1 MAGRPVDLGPAKR
14 RTVLA
19 ALLVDAGRWVPA
31 ETLIDRV
38 WGEAPPAQVRA
49 TLYAHVA
56 RIRRVL
62 AETGPEL
69 SALSGGDLEG
79 PEAPSSTTELVRGPA
94 GYRLGLAPDLVDVH
108 RFRSL
113 VTRARRT
120 KGSDAAR
127 VLTLREAI
135 GLWQGTPLA
144 GVPGEWA
151 ARTRESWVHQYV
163 DAVLAWAEAE
173 LRVGGHLV
181 VVDALS
187 VLVAEHPLIEPL
199 AVALIRALDAAGRA
213 PEALACYGA
222 LRKRLADELGTTPG
236 AEAQRAHQAVLREKA
251 APRPPFGTGTETSTG
266 RAKAVVPAQLPLDAV
281 GFTGREEELAR
292 LEKVLGASA
301 ARPTAVVVSAVSGT
315 AGVGKT
321 ALAVHWAHRARDRFP
336 DGQLYVNLRG
346 YDPDRPMTA
355 PDALVRFLTALGVSE
370 QDIPPAPDDR
380 AARYRTEV
388 ADRRMLIV
396 LDNAATVEQVR
407 PLLPGTG
414 SCSVL
419 VTSRDSLA
427 GLVAREGAQRLD
439 LDLLPADAARTLL
452 RRLIGPRA
460 EAEPAAVD
468 ALAAQCARLP
478 LALRVAAEL
487 AAARPCT
494 PLTELVGELAD
505 QQRRLYLLDAEG
517 DPRAAVVTVFSWSLR
532 QLPAEAARTF
542 RLLGLH
548 PGPDLDAHATAAL
561 TGSAIPD
568 ARRALEVLA
577 RAHLVQRAD
586 TTAAPTGTSTPAARG
601 ALDTP
606 TRTQPVSR
614 ADPAAARTSTPD
626 THGALDTATRAHLI
640 QRADPA
646 PAPTGAPTSDTRRTH
661 ETPTHTHLIQR
672 ADTARYGMHDLLRA
686 YAARLAMAE
695 DAPEAQEAALER
707 LFDHYLATAAAAMD
721 QLHPAEA
728 HLRPAAPETST
739 PVPDL
744 SDPDA
749 ARAWLETE
757 RTCLTAMSA
766 HTAAHGRPT
775 HAIRLS
781 LTLYRHL
788 ISGHH
793 TDGLTIHGHAR
804 DAARL
809 LEDPAAEA
817 RALLGIGTAHYQL
830 ARHEPARRHLQEA
843 LTLFRRADDPT
854 GQARALVNLGLVDER
869 MARFLPAVEYLDQA
883 LLLYRSIDD
892 TSGESIALKNLAHV
906 EGQLGRYD
914 DAADH
919 LHQSLTLLRRAG
931 NRYLEAHA
939 LMDLG
944 TVETRL
950 DRLDEAAHHQEQ
962 ALILLREVGDGYGEA
977 GALHGLGIVHSL
989 RDNPAQ
995 AAECHRQALA
1005 LYSRNG
1011 DRDGEARALNGLGEA
1026 ARAAAHPADALTHHT
1041 DALAI
1046 AEDIENPGQQAR
1058 AHAGLA
1064 EAHHALDSP
1073 APAVHHY
1080 ERALTLYT
1088 EHGMPEA
1095 ATVRKRL
1102 ASMTPEFAL
1111 PGPPAAEPGR
1121 VTPPAGTPAP
1131 RFPTT

>member
-1 MAGRPVDLGPAKR
+1 MRGFRLLGPVELWVAGRPVDLGPAKR

-38 WGEAPPAQVRA
+38 WGEDPPAQVRG
-49 TLYAHVA
+49 TLYAHIA

-62 AETGPEL
+62 AETGPR
-69 SALSGGDLEG
+69 LSGDDTGR
-79 PEAPSSTTELVRGPA
+79 PEVPSPAPELVRGPA
-94 GYRLGLAPDLVDVH
+94 GYRLDVLPDLVDMH

-113 VTRARRT
+113 VARARRAE
-120 KGSDAAR
+120 GADAAR
-127 VLTLREAI
+127 LLALREAM

-144 GVPGEWA
+144 GLPGAWA
-151 ARTRESWVHQYV
+151 ARTRESWLHQYV
-163 DAVLAWAEAE
+163 DAVPGWADAE

-187 VLVAEHPLIEPL
+187 VLVAEHPLVEPL

-236 AEAQRAHQAVLREKA
+236 AEARRAHQAVLREKA
-251 APRPPFGTGTETSTG
+251 APRPRSGTGTE
-266 RAKAVVPAQLPLDAV
+266 RARMVVPAQLPLDAA

-292 LEKVLGASA
+292 LEKVLGAGTR
-301 ARPTAVVVSAVSGT
+301 RPTAVVVSAVSGT

-321 ALAVHWAHRARDRFP
+321 ALAVHWAHRVRDRFP

-370 QDIPPAPDDR
+370 QDIPPEPDDR

-414 SCSVL
+414 SCAVL

-468 ALAAQCARLP
+468 TLAAQCARLP

-487 AAARPCT
+487 AAARPGT
-494 PLTELVGELAD
+494 PLTDLVAELAD

-548 PGPDLDAHATAAL
+548 PGPDLDAHAAAAL
-561 TGSAIPD
+561 TGSTVPD

-577 RAHLVQRAD
+577 RAHLVQRVD
-586 TTAAPTGTSTPAARG
+586 TAPAPTGTSAPDTRE

-606 TRTQPVSR
+606 
-614 ADPAAARTSTPD
+614 
-626 THGALDTATRAHLI
+626 TRAHLI
-640 QRADPA
+640 QRADTT
-646 PAPTGAPTSDTRRTH
+646 PTPTSTSTPDTH
-661 ETPTHTHLIQR
+661 DALNTPAHTQPVHR
-672 ADTARYGMHDLLRA
+672 PDTTRYGMHDLLRA
-686 YAARLAMAE
+686 YAARLAVAQ
-695 DAPEAQEAALER
+695 DAPEVREAALDR
-707 LFDHYLATAAAAMD
+707 LFDHYLAAAATAMD
-721 QLHPAEA
+721 RLHPAEA
-728 HLRPAAPETST
+728 HRRPAAPETST

-744 SDPDA
+744 SDADV
-749 ARAWLETE
+749 ARAWLDTE

-766 HTAAHGRPT
+766 HTAAHGRPA

-809 LEDPAAEA
+809 LADPASEA
-817 RALLGIGTAHYQL
+817 LALLGIGTTHYQL
-830 ARHEPARRHLQEA
+830 ARHEPARRQLQEA
-843 LTLFRRADDPT
+843 LTLFRQAGDPT
-854 GQARALVNLGLVDER
+854 GQARALTNLGLVDER
-869 MARFLPAVEYLDQA
+869 LGRFRPAVEYLEQA
-883 LLLYRSIDD
+883 LLLYRSVDD

-914 DAADH
+914 QAADH
-919 LHQSLTLLRRAG
+919 LQQSLALLRRTG

-950 DRLDEAAHHQEQ
+950 DRLDEAAVHQEQ
-962 ALILLREVGDGYGEA
+962 ALVLIREVGDGYGEA

-989 RDNPAQ
+989 RDRHAQ
-995 AAECHRQALA
+995 AAECHREALA

-1026 ARAAAHPADALTHHT
+1026 ARATARPTEALTHHT
-1041 DALAI
+1041 QALTI
-1046 AEDIENPGQQAR
+1046 AEDIGNPGQQAL

-1064 EAHHALDSP
+1064 QTHASLADTP
-1073 APAVHHY
+1073 TAIHHY
-1080 ERALTLYT
+1080 ERALALYQ

-1095 ATVRKRL
+1095 TTIRKHL
-1102 ASMTPEFAL
+1102 EAVT
-1111 PGPPAAEPGR
+1111 GAAGDPCRRVDEPDR
-1121 VTPPAGTPAP
+1121 P
-1131 RFPTT
+1131 

>member
-1 MAGRPVDLGPAKR
+1 MAGRPVDLGPTKR
-14 RTVLA
+14 LTVLA

-38 WGEAPPAQVRA
+38 WGEDPPTQVRA
-49 TLYAHVA
+49 TLYAHIA

-62 AETGPEL
+62 TETGPLLAQDDESSEVPLL
-69 SALSGGDLEG
+69 S
-79 PEAPSSTTELVRGPA
+79 PELVRGPA
-94 GYRLGLAPDLVDVH
+94 GYRIDIAPDLVDIH

-113 VTRARRT
+113 VARARRAEDA
-120 KGSDAAR
+120 DAAR
-127 VLTLREAI
+127 VLTLREAM

-144 GVPGEWA
+144 GLPGEWA
-151 ARTRESWVHQYV
+151 ARTRESWLRQYV
-163 DAVLAWAEAE
+163 DAVLGWAEAE

-181 VVDALS
+181 VVDTLS
-187 VLVAEHPLIEPL
+187 VLVAEHPLVEPL
-199 AVALIRALDAAGRA
+199 AVALIRALAAAGRA
-213 PEALACYGA
+213 PEALACYAA
-222 LRKRLADELGTTPG
+222 LHKRLADELGTAPG
-236 AEAQRAHQAVLREKA
+236 PEARRAHQDVLGGKA
-251 APRPPFGTGTETSTG
+251 APRPPFGTGASPGAG
-266 RAKAVVPAQLPLDAV
+266 RGKVVPAQLPLDPA
-281 GFTGREEELAR
+281 GFTGREDELAR
-292 LEKVLGASA
+292 LEKALGMGAGA
-301 ARPTAVVVSAVSGT
+301 ARPTAMVVSAVSGT

-346 YDPDRPMTA
+346 YDPGRPMTA
-355 PDALVRFLTALGVSE
+355 PDALVRFLTALGVPE
-370 QDIPPAPDDR
+370 QDIPPEPDDR

-414 SCSVL
+414 SCAVL
-419 VTSRDSLA
+419 VTSRASLA

-460 EAEPAAVD
+460 EAEPDAVD
-468 ALAAQCARLP
+468 TLAAQCARLP

-487 AAARPCT
+487 AAARPGT
-494 PLTELVGELAD
+494 PLTDLVAELAD
-505 QQRRLYLLDAEG
+505 QQGRLFLLDAEG

-532 QLPAEAARTF
+532 HLSPEAARTF

-548 PGPDLDAHATAAL
+548 PGPDLDAYATAAL
-561 TGSAIPD
+561 TGSTVAD
-568 ARRALEVLA
+568 ARHALEVLA

-586 TTAAPTGTSTPAARG
+586 SAPAPDA
-601 ALDTP
+601 P
-606 TRTQPVSR
+606 TRTRPV
-614 ADPAAARTSTPD
+614 
-626 THGALDTATRAHLI
+626 
-640 QRADPA
+640 
-646 PAPTGAPTSDTRRTH
+646 
-661 ETPTHTHLIQR
+661 QR

-686 YAARLAMAE
+686 YAAGLATAQ
-695 DAPEAQEAALER
+695 DPPEERELALER
-707 LFDHYLATAAAAMD
+707 LFDHYLATAAVAMD
-721 QLHPAEA
+721 RLHPAEA
-728 HLRPAAPETST
+728 HRRPAAPETST

-749 ARAWLETE
+749 ARAWLSAE
-757 RTCLTAMSA
+757 RACLTAMSA

-781 LTLYRHL
+781 QTLYRHL

-809 LEDPAAEA
+809 LADPASEA
-817 RALLGIGTAHYQL
+817 LALLGIGTAHYQL
-830 ARHEPARRHLQEA
+830 ARHEPARQHLQEA
-843 LTLFRRADDPT
+843 LTLFRQAADPT
-854 GQARALVNLGLVDER
+854 GQARALTNLGLVDER
-869 MARFLPAVEYLDQA
+869 LGRFLSAVEYLEQA
-883 LLLYRSIDD
+883 LLLYRSVDD

-914 DAADH
+914 QAADH
-919 LHQSLTLLRRAG
+919 LQQSLTLLRRTG

-944 TVETRL
+944 TVETSL

-962 ALILLREVGDGYGEA
+962 ALALLREVGDGYGEA
-977 GALHGLGIVHSL
+977 GALHGLGLVHSR
-989 RDNPAQ
+989 RDRHTE

-1026 ARAAAHPADALTHHT
+1026 AHAAGRPS
-1041 DALAI
+1041 DALAHHTEALSI
-1046 AEDIENPGQQAR
+1046 AEDIGSPGEQAR
-1058 AHAGLA
+1058 AHTGLA
-1064 EAHHALDSP
+1064 EAHHTLADTT
-1073 APAVHHY
+1073 AAIQHY
-1080 ERALTLYT
+1080 DRALALYT

-1095 ATVRKRL
+1095 DTVRRRL
-1102 ASMTPEFAL
+1102 AS
-1111 PGPPAAEPGR
+1111 
-1121 VTPPAGTPAP
+1121 VTPGVHPPGATSP
-1131 RFPTT
+1131 

>member
-1 MAGRPVDLGPAKR
+1 MSGFRLLGPVELWVAGRPVDLGPAKR

-38 WGEAPPAQVRA
+38 WGEDPPAQVRG

-62 AETGPEL
+62 AESGPQL
-69 SALSGGDLEG
+69 RGDGGGAADSEI
-79 PEAPSSTTELVRGPA
+79 PTPAPVLVRGAA
-94 GYRLGLAPDLVDVH
+94 GYRLDVAPELVDAH
-108 RFRSL
+108 RFRDL
-113 VTRARRT
+113 VARARRGEVSAT
-120 KGSDAAR
+120 AR
-127 VLTLREAI
+127 VLASREAM
-135 GLWQGTPLA
+135 GLWRGTPLA
-144 GVPGEWA
+144 GLPGEWA
-151 ARTRESWVHQYV
+151 GRTRENWLRQYV
-163 DAVLAWAEAE
+163 DAVLVWADAE

-181 VVDALS
+181 VIDTLSALVS
-187 VLVAEHPLIEPL
+187 EHPLVEPL
-199 AVALIRALDAAGRA
+199 TVALMRALHAAGRT
-213 PEALACYGA
+213 PEALTCYAG
-222 LRKRLADELGTTPG
+222 LRRRLAEELGTTPG
-236 AEAQRAHQAVLREKA
+236 AEARQEHQDLLTGKA
-251 APRPPFGTGTETSTG
+251 TPSRTPSGGGTE
-266 RAKAVVPAQLPLDAV
+266 RARVVPAQLPLDVA
-281 GFTGREEELAR
+281 GFTGREDELAR
-292 LEKVLGASA
+292 LEKVLSASG
-301 ARPTAVVVSAVSGT
+301 RQPTAVVVSAVSGT

-346 YDPDRPMTA
+346 YDPDRPVTA

-370 QDIPPAPDDR
+370 QDIPPEPDDR

-414 SCSVL
+414 SCAVL

-468 ALAAQCARLP
+468 TLAAQCARLP

-487 AAARPCT
+487 AAARPGT
-494 PLTELVGELAD
+494 PLTDLVAELAD
-505 QQRRLYLLDAEG
+505 QQGRLYLLDAEG

-532 QLPAEAARTF
+532 QLPTAAARTF

-561 TGSAIPD
+561 TGSTVPD

-577 RAHLVQRAD
+577 RAHLVQRVDA
-586 TTAAPTGTSTPAARG
+586 APAPTGTSTPDARS
-601 ALDTP
+601 AP
-606 TRTQPVSR
+606 TR
-614 ADPAAARTSTPD
+614 
-626 THGALDTATRAHLI
+626 
-640 QRADPA
+640 
-646 PAPTGAPTSDTRRTH
+646 
-661 ETPTHTHLIQR
+661 LIQR

-686 YAARLAMAE
+686 YAAGLATAQ
-695 DAPEAQEAALER
+695 DPPEERESALDR

-728 HLRPAAPETST
+728 HLRPAAPETSA

-749 ARAWLETE
+749 ARAWLDSE

-766 HTAAHGRPT
+766 HTAAHGRPA

-809 LEDPAAEA
+809 LEDPASEA

-843 LTLFRRADDPT
+843 LTRFREAGDPT
-854 GQARALVNLGLVDER
+854 GQARALTNLGLVDER
-869 MARFLPAVEYLDQA
+869 LGRFLSAVEYLEQA
-883 LLLYRSIDD
+883 LLLYRSIED

-919 LHQSLTLLRRAG
+919 LHQSLALLRRAG

-944 TVETRL
+944 TVETCL

-962 ALILLREVGDGYGEA
+962 ALTLLREVGDGYGEA
-977 GALHGLGIVHSL
+977 GALRGLGIVHSR
-989 RDNPAQ
+989 RDHHAQ

-1026 ARAAAHPADALTHHT
+1026 ARAAGHPTDALTHHT
-1041 DALAI
+1041 DALTI
-1046 AEDIENPGQQAR
+1046 AEDIGNPGQQAH

-1064 EAHHALDSP
+1064 ETHLALDDT
-1073 APAVHHY
+1073 ARAAHHY
-1080 ERALTLYT
+1080 ERALALYT

-1095 ATVRKRL
+1095 GTIRKRL
-1102 ASMTPEFAL
+1102 AS
-1111 PGPPAAEPGR
+1111 
-1121 VTPPAGTPAP
+1121 VTPGIRPPGATG
-1131 RFPTT
+1131 R

>member
-38 WGEAPPAQVRA
+38 WGEDPPAQVRG

-62 AETGPEL
+62 VETGPQL
-69 SALSGGDLEG
+69 SALSGGDIEG
-79 PEAPSSTTELVRGPA
+79 PEVPSPVPELVRGPA
-94 GYRLGLAPDLVDVH
+94 GYRLDVLPDLIDLH
-108 RFRSL
+108 RFRNL
-113 VTRARRT
+113 VARARRAEDA
-120 KGSDAAR
+120 DAAR
-127 VLTLREAI
+127 VLTLREAM
-135 GLWQGTPLA
+135 GLWEGTPLA
-144 GVPGEWA
+144 GLPGEWA
-151 ARTRESWVHQYV
+151 ARTRESWLHQYV
-163 DAVLAWAEAE
+163 DAVLAWTDAE
-173 LRVGGHLV
+173 LRVGGHPV

-187 VLVAEHPLIEPL
+187 VLVTEHPLVEPL

-236 AEAQRAHQAVLREKA
+236 PEAQRAHQAVLGGKA
-251 APRPPFGTGTETSTG
+251 APRPPFGTGAA
-266 RAKAVVPAQLPLDAV
+266 RVRVVPAQLPLDAA

-346 YDPDRPMTA
+346 YDPEQPMTA

-370 QDIPPAPDDR
+370 QDIPLEPDDR

-414 SCSVL
+414 SCAVL

-439 LDLLPADAARTLL
+439 LDLLPVDAARTLL

-460 EAEPAAVD
+460 EAEAAAVD

-487 AAARPCT
+487 AAARPGT
-494 PLTELVGELAD
+494 PLTDLVAELAD

-532 QLPAEAARTF
+532 QLPAAAARTF
-542 RLLGLH
+542 RLLGPH
-548 PGPDLDAHATAAL
+548 PGPDLDAHAAAAL
-561 TGSAIPD
+561 TGSTVAD
-568 ARRALEVLA
+568 ARHALEILA
-577 RAHLVQRAD
+577 RAHLVQRVD
-586 TTAAPTGTSTPAARG
+586 
-601 ALDTP
+601 
-606 TRTQPVSR
+606 V
-614 ADPAAARTSTPD
+614 
-626 THGALDTATRAHLI
+626 
-640 QRADPA
+640 
-646 PAPTGAPTSDTRRTH
+646 
-661 ETPTHTHLIQR
+661 
-672 ADTARYGMHDLLRA
+672 ARYGMHDLLRA
-686 YAARLAMAE
+686 YAVRLAVAQ
-695 DAPEAQEAALER
+695 DAPEAREAALDR

-721 QLHPAEA
+721 RLHPAEA
-728 HLRPAAPETST
+728 HRRPAAPATST

-749 ARAWLETE
+749 ARAWLNTE
-757 RTCLTAMSA
+757 RACLTAMSA

-809 LEDPAAEA
+809 LADPASEA
-817 RALLGIGTAHYQL
+817 LALLGIGTAHYQL

-843 LTLFRRADDPT
+843 LALFRRAADPT
-854 GQARALVNLGLVDER
+854 GEARALTNLGLVEER
-869 MARFLPAVEYLDQA
+869 LGRFLSAVEYLDRA
-883 LLLYRSIDD
+883 LVLYRSIDD

-914 DAADH
+914 EAAEH
-919 LHQSLTLLRRAG
+919 LQQSLALLRRTG

-950 DRLDEAAHHQEQ
+950 DRLDEAACHQEQ
-962 ALILLREVGDGYGEA
+962 ALVLLREVGDGYGEA
-977 GALHGLGIVHSL
+977 GALHGLGLVHSL
-989 RDNPAQ
+989 RDDHAQ

-1026 ARAAAHPADALTHHT
+1026 ARAAGRPT
-1041 DALAI
+1041 DALSHHSDALMI
-1046 AEDIENPGQQAR
+1046 AEDIGNPGQQAR
-1058 AHAGLA
+1058 AHGGLA
-1064 EAHHALDSP
+1064 EARLALDDTDT
-1073 APAVHHY
+1073 AVQHY
-1080 ERALTLYT
+1080 ERALALYT

-1095 ATVRKRL
+1095 DAIRTRL
-1102 ASMTPEFAL
+1102 GAV
-1111 PGPPAAEPGR
+1111 PGPTPTGPAQTAVDRSAPTR
-1121 VTPPAGTPAP
+1121 STARQPPESS
-1131 RFPTT
+1131 

>member
-1 MAGRPVDLGPAKR
+1 MKHVGRDGVDGVRGFRLLGPVELWVAGRPVELGPAKR

-38 WGEAPPAQVRA
+38 WGEDPPAQVRS

-62 AETGPEL
+62 VDTGPL
-69 SALSGGDLEG
+69 LASGDSSGGSEV
-79 PEAPSSTTELVRGPA
+79 PSAAVELVRGPA
-94 GYRLGLAPDLVDVH
+94 GYRLDVAADLVDVH
-108 RFRSL
+108 RFREL
-113 VTRARRT
+113 VARARRAEVP
-120 KGSDAAR
+120 DAAR
-127 VLTLREAI
+127 VLTLREAM

-144 GVPGEWA
+144 GLPGAWA
-151 ARTRESWVHQYV
+151 TRTRESWLRQYI
-163 DAVLAWAEAE
+163 DAVLVWADAE

-187 VLVAEHPLIEPL
+187 VLVAEHPLVEPL
-199 AVALIRALDAAGRA
+199 AVALIRALHAAGRG
-213 PEALACYGA
+213 PEALACYAA
-222 LRKRLADELGTTPG
+222 LHKRLADELGTAPG
-236 AEAQRAHQAVLREKA
+236 AEARQAHQAVLSGKA
-251 APRPPFGTGTETSTG
+251 APRPPSGAGTG
-266 RAKAVVPAQLPLDAV
+266 RVRVVPAQLPLEVA
-281 GFTGREEELAR
+281 GFTGREEELAQ
-292 LEKVLGASA
+292 LEKVLGVGAGTV
-301 ARPTAVVVSAVSGT
+301 RPTAVVVSAVSGT

-346 YDPDRPMTA
+346 YDPERPVTA
-355 PDALVRFLTALGVSE
+355 PDALVRFLTALGVPE
-370 QDIPPAPDDR
+370 QDIPAEPDDR

-414 SCSVL
+414 SCAVL

-439 LDLLPADAARTLL
+439 LDLLPAGAARTLL

-460 EAEPAAVD
+460 EAEPEAVD
-468 ALAAQCARLP
+468 SLAAQCARLP

-487 AAARPCT
+487 AATRPGT
-494 PLTELVGELAD
+494 PLTDLVAELAD
-505 QQRRLYLLDAEG
+505 QQRRLYLLNAEG

-532 QLPAEAARTF
+532 QLPMAAARTF

-548 PGPDLDAHATAAL
+548 PGPDLDASAAAAL
-561 TGSAIPD
+561 TGSSTAN
-568 ARRALEVLA
+568 ARRALDVLA

-586 TTAAPTGTSTPAARG
+586 AAAAPTGASPGLSPLEAGGRSNQSKPKTVVRSTPSFQQA
-601 ALDTP
+601 
-606 TRTQPVSR
+606 
-614 ADPAAARTSTPD
+614 
-626 THGALDTATRAHLI
+626 
-640 QRADPA
+640 
-646 PAPTGAPTSDTRRTH
+646 
-661 ETPTHTHLIQR
+661 PTHTRLAQR
-672 ADTARYGMHDLLRA
+672 ANTPRYGMHDLLRA
-686 YAARLAMAE
+686 YAAQLASAQDSPE
-695 DAPEAQEAALER
+695 DRGAALDR

-728 HLRPAAPETST
+728 HLRPAAPETAGT
-739 PVPDL
+739 VPDL

-749 ARAWLETE
+749 ARAWLAAE
-757 RTCLTAMSA
+757 RACLTAMSA

-809 LEDPAAEA
+809 IGDPAGEA

-830 ARHEPARRHLQEA
+830 ARHEPARRYLQEA
-843 LTLFRRADDPT
+843 LTLFRQAGDPT

-869 MARFLPAVEYLDQA
+869 LGRFRSAVEYLEQA
-883 LLLYRSIDD
+883 LLLYRSVED
-892 TSGESIALKNLAHV
+892 TSGESIALKNLAHI

-914 DAADH
+914 QAADH
-919 LHQSLTLLRRAG
+919 LQQSLTLLRRTG

-950 DRLDEAAHHQEQ
+950 DRLDEAARHQEQ
-962 ALILLREVGDGYGEA
+962 ALALIREVGDRYGEA

-989 RDNPAQ
+989 RDRHAQ
-995 AAECHRQALA
+995 AAEYHRQALV
-1005 LYSRNG
+1005 LYAQNG

-1026 ARAAAHPADALTHHT
+1026 ARAAGRPTDALTHHT
-1041 DALAI
+1041 DALTI
-1046 AEDIENPGQQAR
+1046 AEDIGNPGQQGR

-1064 EAHHALDSP
+1064 EVHLARDDTDA
-1073 APAVHHY
+1073 AVRHY

-1095 ATVRKRL
+1095 DTVKARL
-1102 ASMTPEFAL
+1102 TTITG
-1111 PGPPAAEPGR
+1111 PGPCPG
-1121 VTPPAGTPAP
+1121 PGPGPGP
-1131 RFPTT
+1131 GN

>member
-38 WGEAPPAQVRA
+38 WGEDPPAQVRG

-62 AETGPEL
+62 AENGPGL
-69 SALSGGDLEG
+69 HGGAGIPSTASEG
-79 PEAPSSTTELVRGPA
+79 DECDTEVPSPAPELVRGPA
-94 GYRLGLAPDLVDVH
+94 GYRLDMAPDLVDVH
-108 RFRSL
+108 RFRNL
-113 VTRARRT
+113 ITRARRT
-120 KGSDAAR
+120 KGSDGAR
-127 VLTLREAI
+127 VLTLREAM

-144 GVPGEWA
+144 GLPGEWA
-151 ARTRESWVHQYV
+151 ARTRESWLRQYV

-181 VVDALS
+181 VVDTLS
-187 VLVAEHPLIEPL
+187 VLVAEHPLVEPL
-199 AVALIRALDAAGRA
+199 AVTLIRALDAAGRA

-251 APRPPFGTGTETSTG
+251 APRRPSGTGTG
-266 RAKAVVPAQLPLDAV
+266 RAKAVVPAQLPLDVA

-301 ARPTAVVVSAVSGT
+301 QRPTAVVVSAVSGT

-321 ALAVHWAHRARDRFP
+321 ALAVHWAHRVRDRFP

-346 YDPDRPMTA
+346 YDPGRPMTA
-355 PDALVRFLTALGVSE
+355 PDALIRFLTALGVSE
-370 QDIPPAPDDR
+370 QDIPPEPDDR

-414 SCSVL
+414 SCAVL

-439 LDLLPADAARTLL
+439 LDPLPADAARTLL

-468 ALAAQCARLP
+468 TLAAQCARLP

-487 AAARPCT
+487 AAARPGT
-494 PLTELVGELAD
+494 PLTDLVAELAD
-505 QQRRLYLLDAEG
+505 RQGRLFLLDAEG

-532 QLPAEAARTF
+532 QLPTAAARTF
-542 RLLGLH
+542 RLLGLP

-561 TGSAIPD
+561 TGSTVPD

-577 RAHLVQRAD
+577 RAHLVQRVD
-586 TTAAPTGTSTPAARG
+586 TTPVPTGTSTPDAPA
-601 ALDTP
+601 
-606 TRTQPVSR
+606 QPV
-614 ADPAAARTSTPD
+614 
-626 THGALDTATRAHLI
+626 
-640 QRADPA
+640 QRADTA
-646 PAPTGAPTSDTRRTH
+646 PARTGTPTADTRRTLDAP
-661 ETPTHTHLIQR
+661 TPTHLTQR

-686 YAARLAMAE
+686 YAAGLAT
-695 DAPEAQEAALER
+695 AQDPLEERESALDR

-749 ARAWLETE
+749 ARAWLDAE

-766 HTAAHGRPT
+766 HTATHDRPT
-775 HAIRLS
+775 HAVRLS

-843 LTLFRRADDPT
+843 LTRFREADDPT
-854 GQARALVNLGLVDER
+854 GQARALTNLGLVDER
-869 MARFLPAVEYLDQA
+869 LGRFLSAVEYLEQA
-883 LLLYRSIDD
+883 LLLYRSVED

-914 DAADH
+914 ESADH
-919 LHQSLTLLRRAG
+919 LHQSLALLRRAG

-962 ALILLREVGDGYGEA
+962 ALALLREVGDGYGEA
-977 GALHGLGIVHSL
+977 GALHGLGIVHS
-989 RDNPAQ
+989 RRGHPTQ

-1026 ARAAAHPADALTHHT
+1026 ARAAGHPTDALTHHT
-1041 DALAI
+1041 DALTI
-1046 AEDIENPGQQAR
+1046 AEDIGNPGQQAH
-1058 AHAGLA
+1058 AHGGLA
-1064 EAHHALDSP
+1064 EAHLTLDDT
-1073 APAVHHY
+1073 ARAVHHY
-1080 ERALTLYT
+1080 EHALALYT

-1095 ATVRKRL
+1095 DTIRKRL
-1102 ASMTPEFAL
+1102 AAVA
-1111 PGPPAAEPGR
+1111 PGIRPPGATSR
-1121 VTPPAGTPAP
+1121 
-1131 RFPTT
+1131 

>member
-38 WGEAPPAQVRA
+38 WGEDPPAQVRG
-49 TLYAHVA
+49 TLYAHIA

-62 AETGPEL
+62 AETGPR
-69 SALSGGDLEG
+69 LSGDADIPSTAWEG
-79 PEAPSSTTELVRGPA
+79 AAEVPPTAPELVRGPA
-94 GYRLGLAPDLVDVH
+94 GYRIDVAPDLVDIH

-113 VTRARRT
+113 VARARRAE
-120 KGSDAAR
+120 GSDAAR
-127 VLTLREAI
+127 VSTLREAM

-144 GVPGEWA
+144 GLPGEWA
-151 ARTRESWVHQYV
+151 ARTRESWLHQYV
-163 DAVLAWAEAE
+163 DAVLVWADAE

-187 VLVAEHPLIEPL
+187 VLVAEHPLVEPL

-213 PEALACYGA
+213 PEALACYAA
-222 LRKRLADELGTTPG
+222 LRKRLADELGTEPG
-236 AEAQRAHQAVLREKA
+236 AEARRAHQAVLGGKA
-251 APRPPFGTGTETSTG
+251 APRPPSGAGTG
-266 RAKAVVPAQLPLDAV
+266 RVKVVPAQLPLDAA

-292 LEKVLGASA
+292 LEKALGASA
-301 ARPTAVVVSAVSGT
+301 TRPTALVVSAVSGT

-346 YDPDRPMTA
+346 YDPERPMTA
-355 PDALVRFLTALGVSE
+355 PDVLVRFLTALGVSE
-370 QDIPPAPDDR
+370 PDIPPEPDDR

-388 ADRRMLIV
+388 ADRRLLIV

-414 SCSVL
+414 SCAVL

-460 EAEPAAVD
+460 EAEPGAVD

-487 AAARPCT
+487 AAARPGT
-494 PLTELVGELAD
+494 PLTDFVAELAD

-532 QLPAEAARTF
+532 QLPAEAARMF

-548 PGPDLDAHATAAL
+548 PGPDLDAPAAAAL
-561 TGSAIPD
+561 TGSTTAD
-568 ARRALEVLA
+568 AHRALGILA
-577 RAHLVQRAD
+577 RAHLVQR
-586 TTAAPTGTSTPAARG
+586 
-601 ALDTP
+601 
-606 TRTQPVSR
+606 V
-614 ADPAAARTSTPD
+614 
-626 THGALDTATRAHLI
+626 
-640 QRADPA
+640 
-646 PAPTGAPTSDTRRTH
+646 
-661 ETPTHTHLIQR
+661 
-672 ADTARYGMHDLLRA
+672 DTARYGMHDLLRA
-686 YAARLAMAE
+686 YAAGLASAQ
-695 DAPEAQEAALER
+695 DAPEAREAALDR
-707 LFDHYLATAAAAMD
+707 LFDHYLATAAAAMNR
-721 QLHPAEA
+721 LHPAEA

-744 SDPDA
+744 SDADA
-749 ARAWLETE
+749 ARAWLNTE

-809 LEDPAAEA
+809 LADPASEA

-843 LTLFRRADDPT
+843 LTLFRQAADPT
-854 GQARALVNLGLVDER
+854 GQARALTNLGLVDER
-869 MARFLPAVEYLDQA
+869 LGRFLPAVEYLDQA
-883 LLLYRSIDD
+883 LLLYRSIGD
-892 TSGESIALKNLAHV
+892 TSGESIALKNLAHI

-914 DAADH
+914 QAADH
-919 LHQSLTLLRRAG
+919 LQQSLTLLRRTG

-950 DRLDEAAHHQEQ
+950 DRLDEAARHQEQ
-962 ALILLREVGDGYGEA
+962 ALTLLREVGDGYGEA
-977 GALHGLGIVHSL
+977 GALHGLGIVHS
-989 RDNPAQ
+989 RRSRHTE

-1026 ARAAAHPADALTHHT
+1026 ARAAGHPTDALTHHT
-1041 DALAI
+1041 DALTI
-1046 AEDIENPGQQAR
+1046 AEDIGNPGQQAR

-1064 EAHHALDSP
+1064 ETHLARADTTS
-1073 APAVHHY
+1073 AAIHHY

-1095 ATVRKRL
+1095 DAIRTRLDAAT
-1102 ASMTPEFAL
+1102 
-1111 PGPPAAEPGR
+1111 G
-1121 VTPPAGTPAP
+1121 PAGGPDS
-1131 RFPTT
+1131 RGHERLD

>member
-1 MAGRPVDLGPAKR
+1 MTGFRLLGPVELWMAGRPVELGPAKR

-38 WGEAPPAQVRA
+38 WGEDPPAQVRA

-62 AETGPEL
+62 GEVGAGLAGDSGNSEHDAGAGDFEDPAGSLDCHRAEVP
-69 SALSGGDLEG
+69 S
-79 PEAPSSTTELVRGPA
+79 PAPVLVRGPA
-94 GYRLGLAPDLVDVH
+94 GYRLDITPDLVDAH
-108 RFRSL
+108 RFRDL
-113 VTRARRT
+113 VARARRAEV
-120 KGSDAAR
+120 SDAVR
-127 VLTLREAI
+127 VLTLREAM
-135 GLWQGTPLA
+135 GLWRGTPLA
-144 GVPGEWA
+144 GLTGEWA
-151 ARTRESWVHQYV
+151 ARTREGWLHQYV
-163 DAVLAWAEAE
+163 DAVLAWADAE

-181 VVDALS
+181 VIDTLS
-187 VLVAEHPLIEPL
+187 GLVAEHPLVEPL
-199 AVALIRALDAAGRA
+199 TVALMRALHAAGRT
-213 PEALACYGA
+213 PEALTCYAG

-236 AEAQRAHQAVLREKA
+236 AEARQEHQDLLTGKA
-251 APRPPFGTGTETSTG
+251 APRPPYSTGNGTG
-266 RAKAVVPAQLPLDAV
+266 RARVVPAQLPLDAV
-281 GFTGREEELAR
+281 GFTGREDELAR
-292 LEKVLGASA
+292 LEKVLGASGP
-301 ARPTAVVVSAVSGT
+301 RPSAVVVSAVSGT

-346 YDPDRPMTA
+346 YDLDRPMTA
-355 PDALVRFLTALGVSE
+355 PDALVRFLTALGVPG
-370 QDIPPAPDDR
+370 QDIPLEPDDR

-388 ADRRMLIV
+388 AGRRMLIV

-414 SCSVL
+414 SCAVL

-427 GLVAREGAQRLD
+427 GLVVREGAQRLD

-460 EAEPAAVD
+460 EAEPDAVGT
-468 ALAAQCARLP
+468 LAAQCARLP

-487 AAARPCT
+487 AAARPTT
-494 PLTELVGELAD
+494 PLADLVAELAD
-505 QQRRLYLLDAEG
+505 QQRRLFLLNADG

-532 QLPAEAARTF
+532 YLPADAARTF
-542 RLLGLH
+542 RLLGLQ

-561 TGSAIPD
+561 TGTTPAEAQRSLD
-568 ARRALEVLA
+568 VLA
-577 RAHLVQRAD
+577 RAHLVQRVDA
-586 TTAAPTGTSTPAARG
+586 
-601 ALDTP
+601 
-606 TRTQPVSR
+606 
-614 ADPAAARTSTPD
+614 
-626 THGALDTATRAHLI
+626 
-640 QRADPA
+640 
-646 PAPTGAPTSDTRRTH
+646 
-661 ETPTHTHLIQR
+661 
-672 ADTARYGMHDLLRA
+672 ARYGMHDLLRA
-686 YAARLAMAE
+686 YAAGLASAQ
-695 DAPEAQEAALER
+695 DAPEAREAALDG

-728 HLRPAAPETST
+728 HLRPTAPETST

-749 ARAWLETE
+749 ARAWLTTE
-757 RTCLTAMSA
+757 RACLTAMAA

-781 LTLYRHL
+781 QTLYRHL
-788 ISGHH
+788 VSGRH

-809 LEDPAAEA
+809 LDDPAGEA

-830 ARHEPARRHLQEA
+830 ARHEPARHHLQEA
-843 LTLFRRADDPT
+843 LALFRRADDPT
-854 GQARALVNLGLVDER
+854 GQARALTNLGLVDER
-869 MARFLPAVEYLDQA
+869 LGRFSTAVAYLEQA
-883 LLLYRSIDD
+883 LTVYRSTGD
-892 TSGESIALKNLAHV
+892 TAGESIALKNLAHV

-914 DAADH
+914 ESADH
-919 LHQSLTLLRRAG
+919 LHQCLTLLRRTG

-950 DRLDEAAHHQEQ
+950 DRLDEAAVHQEQ
-962 ALILLREVGDGYGEA
+962 ALALLREVGDAYGEA
-977 GALHGLGIVHSL
+977 GALHGLGVVHSL
-989 RDNPAQ
+989 RNRPAE
-995 AAECHRQALA
+995 AAACHREALA

-1026 ARAAAHPADALTHHT
+1026 ARATAQPTESLTHHT
-1041 DALAI
+1041 QALTI
-1046 AEDIENPGQQAR
+1046 AEDISNPGQQAR

-1064 EAHHALDSP
+1064 ETHESLANTP
-1073 APAVHHY
+1073 AATHHY
-1080 ERALTLYT
+1080 ERALALYQ

-1095 ATVRKRL
+1095 TTIREHLDGLTGATTDR
-1102 ASMTPEFAL
+1102 PN
-1111 PGPPAAEPGR
+1111 
-1121 VTPPAGTPAP
+1121 
-1131 RFPTT
+1131 

>member
-1 MAGRPVDLGPAKR
+1 METDASGFRLLGPVELWAAGRPVDLGPAKR

-19 ALLVDAGRWVPA
+19 ALLVDVGRWVPA

-38 WGEAPPAQVRA
+38 WGEDPPAQVRG

-62 AETGPEL
+62 AETGAGLHGDVGMPSTASGSGDAEIP
-69 SALSGGDLEG
+69 SAV
-79 PEAPSSTTELVRGPA
+79 PELVRGPA
-94 GYRLGLAPDLVDVH
+94 GYRLDLPPDLVDIH

-113 VTRARRT
+113 IARARRA
-120 KGSDAAR
+120 KESDATR
-127 VLTLREAI
+127 VLTLRKAM

-144 GVPGEWA
+144 GVPGAWA
-151 ARTRESWVHQYV
+151 ARTRESWLHQYV

-181 VVDALS
+181 VVDSLS

-199 AVALIRALDAAGRA
+199 AVALIRALGAAGRA
-213 PEALACYGA
+213 PEALATYGA
-222 LRKRLADELGTTPG
+222 LRKRLSDELGTTPG
-236 AEAQRAHQAVLREKA
+236 AEAQRAHQALLRGQA
-251 APRPPFGTGTETSTG
+251 APRPPSGTSTGTGTGTG
-266 RAKAVVPAQLPLDAV
+266 RGKAVVPAQLPLDVA

-292 LEKVLGASA
+292 LEKVLGASTQ
-301 ARPTAVVVSAVSGT
+301 RPTAVVVSAVSGT

-346 YDPDRPMTA
+346 YDPARPMTA
-355 PDALVRFLTALGVSE
+355 PDALVRFLTALGVPE
-370 QDIPPAPDDR
+370 QDIPAEPDDR

-414 SCSVL
+414 SCAVL

-468 ALAAQCARLP
+468 TLAAQCARLP

-487 AAARPCT
+487 AAARPGT
-494 PLTELVGELAD
+494 PLTDLVAELAD
-505 QQRRLYLLDAEG
+505 QQGRLFLLDAEG

-532 QLPAEAARTF
+532 QLPTAAARTF

-548 PGPDLDAHATAAL
+548 PGPDLGAHAAAAL
-561 TGSAIPD
+561 TGSTVPD

-577 RAHLVQRAD
+577 RAHLVQRVD
-586 TTAAPTGTSTPAARG
+586 TAPAPTGTSAPDTRE

-606 TRTQPVSR
+606 
-614 ADPAAARTSTPD
+614 
-626 THGALDTATRAHLI
+626 TRAHLI
-640 QRADPA
+640 QRADTTPTPTSTSTPDTHDA
-646 PAPTGAPTSDTRRTH
+646 LNTPAPTQPVHRPDTT
-661 ETPTHTHLIQR
+661 
-672 ADTARYGMHDLLRA
+672 RYGMHDLLRA
-686 YAARLAMAE
+686 YAARLAVAQ
-695 DAPEAQEAALER
+695 DAPEVREAALDR
-707 LFDHYLATAAAAMD
+707 LFDHYLAAAATAMNR
-721 QLHPAEA
+721 LHPAEA
-728 HLRPAAPETST
+728 HRRPTAPATST

-744 SDPDA
+744 SDADV
-749 ARAWLETE
+749 ARAWLDTE

-766 HTAAHGRPT
+766 HTAAHGRPA

-809 LEDPAAEA
+809 LDDPAAEA

-843 LTLFRRADDPT
+843 LTRFREADDPT
-854 GQARALVNLGLVDER
+854 GQARALTNLGLVDER
-869 MARFLPAVEYLDQA
+869 LGRFPSAVEYLEQA
-883 LLLYRSIDD
+883 LLLYRSVDD

-914 DAADH
+914 AAADH

-944 TVETRL
+944 TVETCL

-962 ALILLREVGDGYGEA
+962 ALALLREVGDGYGEA
-977 GALHGLGIVHSL
+977 GALHGLGIVHSR
-989 RDNPAQ
+989 RDHHAQ
-995 AAECHRQALA
+995 AADCHRQALA

-1026 ARAAAHPADALTHHT
+1026 ARSAGHPTDALTHHT
-1041 DALAI
+1041 DALTI
-1046 AEDIENPGQQAR
+1046 AEDIENPGQQAH
-1058 AHAGLA
+1058 AHGGLA
-1064 EAHHALDSP
+1064 EAHLALDDT
-1073 APAVHHY
+1073 ARAVHHY
-1080 ERALTLYT
+1080 EHALALYT

-1095 ATVRKRL
+1095 DTIRERLGAVAPGMRPPGATN
-1102 ASMTPEFAL
+1102 P
-1111 PGPPAAEPGR
+1111 
-1121 VTPPAGTPAP
+1121 
-1131 RFPTT
+1131 

>member
-1 MAGRPVDLGPAKR
+1 METGVRGFRLLGPVELWVAGRPVDLGPAKQ

-38 WGEAPPAQVRA
+38 WGEDPPAQVRG
-49 TLYAHVA
+49 TLYAHIA

-62 AETGPEL
+62 VETGPR
-69 SALSGGDLEG
+69 LSGDVGV
-79 PEAPSSTTELVRGPA
+79 PEAPEVPSPAPELVRGPA
-94 GYRLGLAPDLVDVH
+94 GYRIDISPDLVDMH

-113 VTRARRT
+113 VARARRAEST
-120 KGSDAAR
+120 DAVR
-127 VLTLREAI
+127 VLGLREAMS
-135 GLWQGTPLA
+135 LWQGTPLA
-144 GVPGEWA
+144 GLPGEWA
-151 ARTRESWVHQYV
+151 ARTRESWLRQYV
-163 DAVLAWAEAE
+163 DAVLGWADAE

-187 VLVAEHPLIEPL
+187 VLVAEHPLVEPL
-199 AVALIRALDAAGRA
+199 AVALIRALHAAGRA

-222 LRKRLADELGTTPG
+222 LRKRLADELGTSPG
-236 AEAQRAHQAVLREKA
+236 AEAQRAHQTVLSGKA
-251 APRPPFGTGTETSTG
+251 APRPSSGVGGTG
-266 RAKAVVPAQLPLDAV
+266 RVKVVPAQLPLDAA

-292 LEKVLGASA
+292 LEKALGASS

-346 YDPDRPMTA
+346 YDPDRPLTA

-370 QDIPPAPDDR
+370 QDIPPEPDDR

-414 SCSVL
+414 SCAVL

-460 EAEPAAVD
+460 ESEPDAVD

-487 AAARPCT
+487 AVTRPGT
-494 PLTELVGELAD
+494 PLTDLVAELAD

-532 QLPAEAARTF
+532 QLPTEAARTF

-548 PGPDLDAHATAAL
+548 PGPDLDAHAAAAL
-561 TGSAIPD
+561 TGSTVPD

-586 TTAAPTGTSTPAARG
+586 TTPAPTGTSTPDARG

-606 TRTQPVSR
+606 TPTRTHLPQR
-614 ADPAAARTSTPD
+614 ADTTPAPTGTSTPD
-626 THGALDTATRAHLI
+626 TRHTLDT
-640 QRADPA
+640 
-646 PAPTGAPTSDTRRTH
+646 PTRTH
-661 ETPTHTHLIQR
+661 PTQR

-686 YAARLAMAE
+686 YAARLAVAQ
-695 DAPEAQEAALER
+695 DPPEAREAALDR
-707 LFDHYLATAAAAMD
+707 LFDHYLATAATAMD
-721 QLHPAEA
+721 RLHPAEA
-728 HLRPAAPETST
+728 HRRPAAPETST

-744 SDPDA
+744 SDADA
-749 ARAWLETE
+749 ARAWLDTE

-766 HTAAHGRPT
+766 HTAAHGRPA

-809 LEDPAAEA
+809 LADPASEA
-817 RALLGIGTAHYQL
+817 LALLGIGTAHYQL
-830 ARHEPARRHLQEA
+830 ARHEPAREQLQEA
-843 LTLFRRADDPT
+843 LTLFRRAGDPT
-854 GQARALVNLGLVDER
+854 GEARALTNLGLVDER
-869 MARFLPAVEYLDQA
+869 LGRFLPAVEYLEQA
-883 LLLYRSIDD
+883 LLLYRSVDD

-914 DAADH
+914 QAADH
-919 LHQSLTLLRRAG
+919 LQQSLTLLRRTG

-950 DRLDEAAHHQEQ
+950 DRLDEAAHHQQQ
-962 ALILLREVGDGYGEA
+962 ALALIREVGDGYGEA
-977 GALHGLGIVHSL
+977 GALHGLGIVHS
-989 RDNPAQ
+989 RRAQHTQ
-995 AAECHRQALA
+995 AAECHRQALV

-1011 DRDGEARALNGLGEA
+1011 DRDGETRALNGLGEA
-1026 ARAAAHPADALTHHT
+1026 ARAAGRPADALTHHT
-1041 DALAI
+1041 DALTI
-1046 AEDIENPGQQAR
+1046 AEDIGNPGQQAR
-1058 AHAGLA
+1058 AHEGLA
-1064 EAHHALDSP
+1064 EVHHARDDTP
-1073 APAVHHY
+1073 RAVHHY
-1080 ERALTLYT
+1080 ERALALYT

-1095 ATVRKRL
+1095 DTIRTRL
-1102 ASMTPEFAL
+1102 AAVSG
-1111 PGPPAAEPGR
+1111 PGPGN
-1121 VTPPAGTPAP
+1121 
-1131 RFPTT
+1131 

>member
-1 MAGRPVDLGPAKR
+1 
-14 RTVLA
+14 
-19 ALLVDAGRWVPA
+19 
-31 ETLIDRV
+31 
-38 WGEAPPAQVRA
+38 
-49 TLYAHVA
+49 
-56 RIRRVL
+56 
-62 AETGPEL
+62 
-69 SALSGGDLEG
+69 
-79 PEAPSSTTELVRGPA
+79 LVRGPA
-94 GYRLGLAPDLVDVH
+94 GYRLDIPPDLVDVH
-108 RFRSL
+108 RFRNL
-113 VTRARRT
+113 VARARRGEST
-120 KGSDAAR
+120 DAVR
-127 VLTLREAI
+127 VLGLREAM

-144 GVPGEWA
+144 GLPGEWA
-151 ARTRESWVHQYV
+151 ARTRESWLRQYV
-163 DAVLAWAEAE
+163 DAVLDWADAE

-187 VLVAEHPLIEPL
+187 VLVAEHPLVEPL
-199 AVALIRALDAAGRA
+199 AVALIRALHAAGRA
-213 PEALACYGA
+213 PEALACYAA
-222 LRKRLADELGTTPG
+222 LHKRLADELGTTPG
-236 AEAQRAHQAVLREKA
+236 AEARRAHQAVLSGKA
-251 APRPPFGTGTETSTG
+251 APRPSSGVGGTE
-266 RAKAVVPAQLPLDAV
+266 RVKVVPSQLPLDPA
-281 GFTGREEELAR
+281 GFTGREEELAQ
-292 LEKVLGASA
+292 LEKVLGASS

-346 YDPDRPMTA
+346 YDPDRPLTA

-370 QDIPPAPDDR
+370 QDIPPEPDDR

-414 SCSVL
+414 SCAVL

-460 EAEPAAVD
+460 EAEPDAVD

-478 LALRVAAEL
+478 LALRVSAEL
-487 AAARPCT
+487 AVTRPGT
-494 PLTELVGELAD
+494 PLTDLVAELAD

-532 QLPAEAARTF
+532 QLPPEAARTF

-548 PGPDLDAHATAAL
+548 PGPDLDAHAAAAL
-561 TGSAIPD
+561 TGNTVPD
-568 ARRALEVLA
+568 ARRALEILA
-577 RAHLVQRAD
+577 RAHLVQRVDASP
-586 TTAAPTGTSTPAARG
+586 APTGTSTPDARE

-606 TRTQPVSR
+606 TRTHP
-614 ADPAAARTSTPD
+614 
-626 THGALDTATRAHLI
+626 
-640 QRADPA
+640 
-646 PAPTGAPTSDTRRTH
+646 
-661 ETPTHTHLIQR
+661 IQR

-686 YAARLAMAE
+686 YAARLAVAQDPAE
-695 DAPEAQEAALER
+695 AREAALDR

-721 QLHPAEA
+721 RLHPAEA
-728 HLRPAAPETST
+728 HRRPTAPATST

-744 SDPDA
+744 SDADA
-749 ARAWLETE
+749 ARAWLDTE

-766 HTAAHGRPT
+766 HTAAHGRPA

-809 LEDPAAEA
+809 LGDPASEA
-817 RALLGIGTAHYQL
+817 LALLGIGTTHYQL
-830 ARHEPARRHLQEA
+830 ARHEPARRQLQEA
-843 LTLFRRADDPT
+843 LTLFRRAGDPT
-854 GQARALVNLGLVDER
+854 GEARALTNLGLVDER
-869 MARFLPAVEYLDQA
+869 LGRFLSAVEYLEQA
-883 LLLYRSIDD
+883 LLLYRSVDD

-914 DAADH
+914 QAADH
-919 LHQSLTLLRRAG
+919 LQQSLTLLRRTG

-950 DRLDEAAHHQEQ
+950 DRLDEAARHQEQ
-962 ALILLREVGDGYGEA
+962 ALALIREVGDGYGEA
-977 GALHGLGIVHSL
+977 GALHGLGIVHS
-989 RDNPAQ
+989 RREQHTQ

-1011 DRDGEARALNGLGEA
+1011 DRDGETRALNGLGEA
-1026 ARAAAHPADALTHHT
+1026 ARAAGRTADALTHHT
-1041 DALAI
+1041 DALTI
-1046 AEDIENPGQQAR
+1046 AEDIGNPGQQAR
-1058 AHAGLA
+1058 AHEGLA
-1064 EAHHALDSP
+1064 EVHHARDDTTR
-1073 APAVHHY
+1073 AVHHY
-1080 ERALTLYT
+1080 ERALALYT

-1095 ATVRKRL
+1095 DTVRSRL
-1102 ASMTPEFAL
+1102 AAVSD
-1111 PGPPAAEPGR
+1111 
-1121 VTPPAGTPAP
+1121 PAGGHASGAIG
-1131 RFPTT
+1131 R

>member
-1 MAGRPVDLGPAKR
+1 MRGFRLLGPVELWVAGRPVDLGPAKR

-38 WGEAPPAQVRA
+38 WGEDPPAQVRG

-62 AETGPEL
+62 AETGPGL
-69 SALSGGDLEG
+69 HGDTGMPSTASGGGSEV
-79 PEAPSSTTELVRGPA
+79 PSPAPELVRGPA
-94 GYRLGLAPDLVDVH
+94 GYRLDLAPDLVDIH

-113 VTRARRT
+113 ITRARRT
-120 KGSDAAR
+120 KGSDSAR
-127 VLTLREAI
+127 VLTLREAM

-144 GVPGEWA
+144 GLPGVWA
-151 ARTRESWVHQYV
+151 ARTRESWLHQYV

-173 LRVGGHLV
+173 LRVGEHLV
-181 VVDALS
+181 VVDTLS

-222 LRKRLADELGTTPG
+222 LRKRLSDELGTTPG
-236 AEAQRAHQAVLREKA
+236 AEAQRAHQALLRGAA
-251 APRPPFGTGTETSTG
+251 APRPPSGTRTGTGTG
-266 RAKAVVPAQLPLDAV
+266 RGKAVVPAQLPLDV
-281 GFTGREEELAR
+281 SGFTGREEELAR
-292 LEKVLGASA
+292 LEKVLGASGQ
-301 ARPTAVVVSAVSGT
+301 RPTAVVVSAVSGT

-321 ALAVHWAHRARDRFP
+321 ALAVHWAHRARNRFP

-346 YDPDRPMTA
+346 YDPARPMTA
-355 PDALVRFLTALGVSE
+355 PDALVRFLTALGVPE
-370 QDIPPAPDDR
+370 QDIPPEPDDR

-414 SCSVL
+414 SCAVL

-460 EAEPAAVD
+460 EAEPAAVET
-468 ALAAQCARLP
+468 LAGQCARLP

-487 AAARPCT
+487 AAARPGT
-494 PLTELVGELAD
+494 PLTDLVAELAD
-505 QQRRLYLLDAEG
+505 QQGRLFLLDAEG

-532 QLPAEAARTF
+532 QLPTAAARTF

-548 PGPDLDAHATAAL
+548 PGPDLDAYAAAAL
-561 TGSAIPD
+561 TGSSLPE
-568 ARRALEVLA
+568 ARRALDVLA
-577 RAHLVQRAD
+577 RAHLIHRTD
-586 TTAAPTGTSTPAARG
+586 TT
-601 ALDTP
+601 
-606 TRTQPVSR
+606 
-614 ADPAAARTSTPD
+614 
-626 THGALDTATRAHLI
+626 
-640 QRADPA
+640 
-646 PAPTGAPTSDTRRTH
+646 
-661 ETPTHTHLIQR
+661 
-672 ADTARYGMHDLLRA
+672 RYGMHDLLRA
-686 YAARLAMAE
+686 YASGLATAQ
-695 DAPEAQEAALER
+695 DPPEERESALDR

-728 HLRPAAPETST
+728 HLRPAAPDTPA

-757 RTCLTAMSA
+757 RTCLTAMAA

-809 LEDPAAEA
+809 LDDPAAEA

-830 ARHEPARRHLQEA
+830 AHHEPARRHLQEA
-843 LTLFRRADDPT
+843 LTRFREAADPT
-854 GQARALVNLGLVDER
+854 GQARALTNLGLVDER
-869 MARFLPAVEYLDQA
+869 LGRFLSAVEYLEQA
-883 LLLYRSIDD
+883 LLLYRSVDD

-906 EGQLGRYD
+906 EGQLGRYGP
-914 DAADH
+914 AADH
-919 LHQSLTLLRRAG
+919 LQQSLTLLRRTG

-950 DRLDEAAHHQEQ
+950 DRLDEAARHQQQ
-962 ALILLREVGDGYGEA
+962 ALALMREVGDRYGEA

-989 RDNPAQ
+989 RDRHAQ
-995 AAECHRQALA
+995 AAEYHRQALA
-1005 LYSRNG
+1005 LYAQNG

-1026 ARAAAHPADALTHHT
+1026 TRASGRPTDALTHHT
-1041 DALAI
+1041 DALTI
-1046 AEDIENPGQQAR
+1046 AEDIGNPGQQAR

-1064 EAHHALDSP
+1064 EVHVARDDTDA
-1073 APAVHHY
+1073 AVQHY
-1080 ERALTLYT
+1080 ERALSLYT

-1095 ATVRKRL
+1095 DTVKARLATV
-1102 ASMTPEFAL
+1102 TG
-1111 PGPPAAEPGR
+1111 PGD
-1121 VTPPAGTPAP
+1121 
-1131 RFPTT
+1131 

>member
-1 MAGRPVDLGPAKR
+1 MRGFRLLGPVELWVAGRPVDLGPAKR

-38 WGEAPPAQVRA
+38 WGEDPPAQVRG
-49 TLYAHVA
+49 TLYAHIA

-62 AETGPEL
+62 TETETGPR
-69 SALSGGDLEG
+69 LSGDDTGRPDF
-79 PEAPSSTTELVRGPA
+79 PSPAPELVRGPA
-94 GYRLGLAPDLVDVH
+94 GYRLDVLPDLVDMH

-113 VTRARRT
+113 VARARRAEDA
-120 KGSDAAR
+120 DAAR
-127 VLTLREAI
+127 LLALREAM

-144 GVPGEWA
+144 GLPGAWA
-151 ARTRESWVHQYV
+151 ARTRESWLHQYV
-163 DAVLAWAEAE
+163 DAVPGWADAE

-187 VLVAEHPLIEPL
+187 VLVAEHPLVEPL

-213 PEALACYGA
+213 AEALACYGA

-236 AEAQRAHQAVLREKA
+236 AEARRAHQAVLREKA
-251 APRPPFGTGTETSTG
+251 APRPRSGTGTE
-266 RAKAVVPAQLPLDAV
+266 RARMVVPAQLPLDAA
-281 GFTGREEELAR
+281 GFTGREEELTR
-292 LEKVLGASA
+292 LEKVLGAGTR
-301 ARPTAVVVSAVSGT
+301 RPTAVVVSAVSGT

-321 ALAVHWAHRARDRFP
+321 ALAVHWAHRVRDRFP

-370 QDIPPAPDDR
+370 QDIPPEPDDR

-414 SCSVL
+414 SCAVL

-468 ALAAQCARLP
+468 TLAAQCARLP

-487 AAARPCT
+487 AAARPGT
-494 PLTELVGELAD
+494 PLTDLVAELAD
-505 QQRRLYLLDAEG
+505 QQGRLFLLDAEG

-548 PGPDLDAHATAAL
+548 PGPDLDAHAAAAL
-561 TGSAIPD
+561 TGSTVPD

-577 RAHLVQRAD
+577 RAHLVQRVD
-586 TTAAPTGTSTPAARG
+586 TAPAPTGTSTPDTRE

-606 TRTQPVSR
+606 
-614 ADPAAARTSTPD
+614 
-626 THGALDTATRAHLI
+626 TRAHLI
-640 QRADPA
+640 QRAD
-646 PAPTGAPTSDTRRTH
+646 T
-661 ETPTHTHLIQR
+661 TPTPDTHDALNTPAHTQTVHRPHI
-672 ADTARYGMHDLLRA
+672 TRYGMHDLLRA
-686 YAARLAMAE
+686 YAARLAVAQ
-695 DAPEAQEAALER
+695 DAPEVREAALDR
-707 LFDHYLATAAAAMD
+707 LFDHYLAAAATAMD
-721 QLHPAEA
+721 RLHPAEA
-728 HLRPAAPETST
+728 HRRPTAPETST
-739 PVPDL
+739 PLPDL
-744 SDPDA
+744 SDGDA
-749 ARAWLETE
+749 ARAWLDTE
-757 RTCLTAMSA
+757 RACLTAMSA
-766 HTAAHGRPT
+766 HTAAHGRPV

-809 LEDPAAEA
+809 LADPASEA
-817 RALLGIGTAHYQL
+817 LALLGIGTTQYQL
-830 ARHEPARRHLQEA
+830 ARHEPARRQLQEA
-843 LTLFRRADDPT
+843 LTLFRQAGDPT
-854 GQARALVNLGLVDER
+854 GQARALTNLGLVDER
-869 MARFLPAVEYLDQA
+869 LGRFRSAVEYLEQA
-883 LLLYRSIDD
+883 LLLYRSVDD

-914 DAADH
+914 QAADH
-919 LHQSLTLLRRAG
+919 LQQSLALLRRTG

-950 DRLDEAAHHQEQ
+950 DRLDEAAVHQEQ
-962 ALILLREVGDGYGEA
+962 ALVLIREVGDGYGEA

-989 RDNPAQ
+989 RDRHAQ
-995 AAECHRQALA
+995 AAECHREALA

-1026 ARAAAHPADALTHHT
+1026 ARATVRPTEALTHHT
-1041 DALAI
+1041 QALTI
-1046 AEDIENPGQQAR
+1046 AEDIGNPGQQAL

-1064 EAHHALDSP
+1064 QTHESLADTTTAI
-1073 APAVHHY
+1073 HHY
-1080 ERALTLYT
+1080 ERALALYR

-1095 ATVRKRL
+1095 TTIRKHL
-1102 ASMTPEFAL
+1102 EAVT
-1111 PGPPAAEPGR
+1111 GAAGDPCRRVDEPDR
-1121 VTPPAGTPAP
+1121 P
-1131 RFPTT
+1131 

>member
-38 WGEAPPAQVRA
+38 WGEDPPAQVRG

-62 AETGPEL
+62 AETGPGL
-69 SALSGGDLEG
+69 HGDTGMPSTASGGDAEV
-79 PEAPSSTTELVRGPA
+79 PSPAPELVRGPA
-94 GYRLGLAPDLVDVH
+94 GYRLDLAPDLVDIH

-113 VTRARRT
+113 ITRARRT

-127 VLTLREAI
+127 VLTLREAM

-144 GVPGEWA
+144 GLPGVWA
-151 ARTRESWVHQYV
+151 ARTRESWLHQYV

-173 LRVGGHLV
+173 LRVGEHLV
-181 VVDALS
+181 VVDTLS

-222 LRKRLADELGTTPG
+222 LRKRLSDELGTTPG
-236 AEAQRAHQAVLREKA
+236 AEAQRAYQALLRGKS
-251 APRPPFGTGTETSTG
+251 APRPPSGTRTGTGTGTG
-266 RAKAVVPAQLPLDAV
+266 RGKAVVPAQLPLDV
-281 GFTGREEELAR
+281 SGFTGREEELAR

-301 ARPTAVVVSAVSGT
+301 QRPTAVVVSAVSGT

-355 PDALVRFLTALGVSE
+355 PDTLIRFLTALGVPE
-370 QDIPPAPDDR
+370 QDIPPEPDDR

-414 SCSVL
+414 SCAVL

-460 EAEPAAVD
+460 EAEPEAVD
-468 ALAAQCARLP
+468 TLAAQCARLP

-487 AAARPCT
+487 AAARPGT
-494 PLTELVGELAD
+494 PLTDLVAELAD

-532 QLPAEAARTF
+532 QLPREAARTF

-548 PGPDLDAHATAAL
+548 PGPDLDASAAAAL
-561 TGSAIPD
+561 TGSSPAD
-568 ARRALEVLA
+568 AHRALDVLA

-586 TTAAPTGTSTPAARG
+586 AAAAATGTSPGLSPREAGDISNRSKPKTVVRNTPGFQQA
-601 ALDTP
+601 P
-606 TRTQPVSR
+606 TRTR
-614 ADPAAARTSTPD
+614 
-626 THGALDTATRAHLI
+626 L
-640 QRADPA
+640 
-646 PAPTGAPTSDTRRTH
+646 
-661 ETPTHTHLIQR
+661 THTS
-672 ADTARYGMHDLLRA
+672 RYGMHDLLRA
-686 YAARLAMAE
+686 YAAQLASAQDSPE
-695 DAPEAQEAALER
+695 DRDAALDR

-728 HLRPAAPETST
+728 HLRPAAPETPA

-757 RTCLTAMSA
+757 RTCLTAMAA

-809 LEDPAAEA
+809 LDDPAAEA

-830 ARHEPARRHLQEA
+830 AHHEPARRHLQEA
-843 LTLFRRADDPT
+843 LTRFREADDPT
-854 GQARALVNLGLVDER
+854 GQARALTNLGLVDER
-869 MARFLPAVEYLDQA
+869 LGRFRSAVEYLEQA
-883 LLLYRSIDD
+883 LLLYRSVED

-906 EGQLGRYD
+906 EGQLGRYGP
-914 DAADH
+914 AADH
-919 LHQSLTLLRRAG
+919 LQQSLTLLRRTG

-950 DRLDEAAHHQEQ
+950 DRLDEAARHQEQ
-962 ALILLREVGDGYGEA
+962 ALALMREVGDRYGEA

-989 RDNPAQ
+989 RDRHAQ
-995 AAECHRQALA
+995 AAEYHRQALA
-1005 LYSRNG
+1005 LYAQNG

-1026 ARAAAHPADALTHHT
+1026 ARASGRPTDALTHHT
-1041 DALAI
+1041 DALTI
-1046 AEDIENPGQQAR
+1046 AEDIGNPGQQAR

-1064 EAHHALDSP
+1064 EAHVARDDTD
-1073 APAVHHY
+1073 AAVRHY
-1080 ERALTLYT
+1080 ERALSLYT

-1095 ATVRKRL
+1095 DTVKARLATV
-1102 ASMTPEFAL
+1102 TG
-1111 PGPPAAEPGR
+1111 PGD
-1121 VTPPAGTPAP
+1121 
-1131 RFPTT
+1131 

>member
-1 MAGRPVDLGPAKR
+1 MWGGTVETGVRGFRLLGPVELWVAGRPVDLGPAKR

-38 WGEAPPAQVRA
+38 WGEDPPAQGRG
-49 TLYAHVA
+49 TLYAHIA

-62 AETGPEL
+62 AETRPGLHGEAGDTGIPSTA
-69 SALSGGDLEG
+69 SAGGTEV
-79 PEAPSSTTELVRGPA
+79 PPAAPQLVRGPA
-94 GYRLGLAPDLVDVH
+94 GYRLDVAPDLVDVH
-108 RFRSL
+108 RFRNL
-113 VTRARRT
+113 VARARRAEDA
-120 KGSDAAR
+120 DAAR
-127 VLTLREAI
+127 VLTLREAMD
-135 GLWQGTPLA
+135 LWQGTPLA
-144 GVPGEWA
+144 GLPGEWA
-151 ARTRESWVHQYV
+151 ARTRESWLHQYV
-163 DAVLAWAEAE
+163 DAVLAWADAE
-173 LRVGGHLV
+173 LRVGGHPV

-187 VLVAEHPLIEPL
+187 VLVAEHPLVEPL

-222 LRKRLADELGTTPG
+222 LRKRLADELGTAPG
-236 AEAQRAHQAVLREKA
+236 PDAQRAHQAVLGGKP
-251 APRPPFGTGTETSTG
+251 APRPPSGT
-266 RAKAVVPAQLPLDAV
+266 RAARPKAVPAQLPLDAA

-301 ARPTAVVVSAVSGT
+301 ARPAAVVVSAVSGT

-346 YDPDRPMTA
+346 YDPERPMTA
-355 PDALVRFLTALGVSE
+355 PEALVRFLTALGVSE
-370 QDIPPAPDDR
+370 QDIPPEPDDR

-414 SCSVL
+414 SCAVL

-427 GLVAREGAQRLD
+427 GLVVREGAQRLD
-439 LDLLPADAARTLL
+439 LDLLPVDAARTLL

-487 AAARPCT
+487 AAARPGT
-494 PLTELVGELAD
+494 PLTGLVAELAD

-548 PGPDLDAHATAAL
+548 PGPDLDAHAAAAL
-561 TGSAIPD
+561 TGSTVAD
-568 ARRALEVLA
+568 ARHALDVLA
-577 RAHLVQRAD
+577 RAHLVQRVD
-586 TTAAPTGTSTPAARG
+586 TTPAPTGTSTPDARG

-606 TRTQPVSR
+606 TR
-614 ADPAAARTSTPD
+614 
-626 THGALDTATRAHLI
+626 
-640 QRADPA
+640 
-646 PAPTGAPTSDTRRTH
+646 
-661 ETPTHTHLIQR
+661 THLIQR

-686 YAARLAMAE
+686 YATRLAVAQ
-695 DAPEAQEAALER
+695 DAPEAREAALDR

-721 QLHPAEA
+721 RLHPAEA
-728 HLRPAAPETST
+728 HRRPTAPETST

-749 ARAWLETE
+749 ARAWLNTE
-757 RTCLTAMSA
+757 RACLTAMSA
-766 HTAAHGRPT
+766 HTAAHGRPG

-809 LEDPAAEA
+809 LADPASEA
-817 RALLGIGTAHYQL
+817 LALLGIGTAHYQL

-843 LTLFRRADDPT
+843 LALFRRAADPS
-854 GQARALVNLGLVDER
+854 GEARALTNLGLVEER
-869 MARFLPAVEYLDQA
+869 LGRFLSAVEYLDRA
-883 LLLYRSIDD
+883 LVLYRSVDD

-914 DAADH
+914 EAADH
-919 LHQSLTLLRRAG
+919 LQQSLTLLRRTG

-950 DRLDEAAHHQEQ
+950 DRLDEAACHQEQ
-962 ALILLREVGDGYGEA
+962 ALVLLREVGDGYGEA
-977 GALHGLGIVHSL
+977 GALHGLGMVHSL
-989 RDNPAQ
+989 RDDHAQ

-1005 LYSRNG
+1005 LYSHNG

-1026 ARAAAHPADALTHHT
+1026 ARAAGRPTDALAHHT
-1041 DALAI
+1041 DALTI
-1046 AEDIENPGQQAR
+1046 AEDIGNPGQQAR
-1058 AHAGLA
+1058 AHGGLA
-1064 EAHHALDSP
+1064 EARLALDDT
-1073 APAVHHY
+1073 APAVQHY
-1080 ERALTLYT
+1080 ERALALYT

-1095 ATVRKRL
+1095 DAIRTRLGAVTGPASTGPAQNAVGRSAPTRSTVRRP
-1102 ASMTPEFAL
+1102 PESS
-1111 PGPPAAEPGR
+1111 
-1121 VTPPAGTPAP
+1121 
-1131 RFPTT
+1131 